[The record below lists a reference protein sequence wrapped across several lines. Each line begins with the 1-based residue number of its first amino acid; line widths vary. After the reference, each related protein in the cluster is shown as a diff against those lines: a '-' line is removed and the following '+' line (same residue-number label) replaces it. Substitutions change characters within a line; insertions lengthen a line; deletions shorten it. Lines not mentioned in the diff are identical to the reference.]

1 MSGQNLLY
9 YAKSVGETKM
19 ALFKRSLIP
28 LVLSGQKTQTR
39 RAHKREWL
47 IGHTYKIKDQ
57 YCSKGLGTIK
67 ITRAFK
73 QRLGDISEQDAQ
85 KEGFANRIEF
95 IKSWTLINKQTWNPD
110 TEVTVYE
117 FKLLKDEK
125 DEPIY

>member
-1 MSGQNLLY
+1 
-9 YAKSVGETKM
+9 M

-28 LVLSGQKTQTR
+28 LILSGQKTQTR
-39 RAHKREWL
+39 RAHKRQWL

-73 QRLGDISEQDAQ
+73 QRLGDISEQNAQ

-95 IKSWTLINKQTWNPD
+95 IKSWTLINKVTWNPE
-110 TEVTVYE
+110 TVVTVYE
-117 FKLLKDEK
+117 FVLIEK
-125 DEPIY
+125 KRREL

>member
-1 MSGQNLLY
+1 MDTPT
-9 YAKSVGETKM
+9 KSKINT
-19 ALFKRSLIP
+19 ALKALE
-28 LVLSGQKTQTR
+28 Q
-39 RAHKREWL
+39 
-47 IGHTYKIKDQ
+47 
-57 YCSKGLGTIK
+57 SKSP
-67 ITRAFK
+67 RAFK

-85 KEGFANRIEF
+85 KESFANRIEF

>member
-1 MSGQNLLY
+1 LSGQNLLY

-39 RAHKREWL
+39 RAHKRRWI

-57 YCSKGLGTIK
+57 YLSKGLGTIK
-67 ITRAFK
+67 ITRSFK

-85 KEGFANRIEF
+85 KEGFANRMEF
-95 IKSWTLINKQTWNPD
+95 IKAWTLINKGTWNPE
-110 TEVTVYE
+110 TVVTVYE
-117 FKLLKDEK
+117 FVLIEK
-125 DEPIY
+125 RRRVF